1 MMNFTYEEKEIILES
16 LLHTKSARA
25 GGFQK
30 TGDYDELMSFHK
42 NIMDLERI
50 IQMIREDLRY
60 LDTTF

>member
-1 MMNFTYEEKEIILES
+1 MNLTYEEKEIILES

-25 GGFQK
+25 EGFQK

-42 NIMDLERI
+42 HIMNLEGI
-50 IQMIREDLRY
+50 IEKIREDLRY